1 MRGYRQEIFFP
12 YKDRFISFQP
22 MKIGM
27 VGSKSNSGGGV
38 PTNHHHSAPNYQ
50 DILENEL
57 NYSLVSV
64 VSRTFERT
72 LECS

>member
-38 PTNHHHSAPNYQ
+38 LTNHHQTSCSLL
-50 DILENEL
+50 INEKL
-57 NYSLVSV
+57 NNNLRSKI
-64 VSRTFERT
+64 TFET
-72 LECS
+72 KSDSK